1 MSASNEGGHHSECC
15 CVCST
20 NAIGNQHTHTH
31 TQRACTF
38 NPNYTQYF
46 LLRVD
51 AFGKQFVVSCVNVF
65 RVFVDDAL
73 VIVSPPCEVLC
84 AAMRLSVSVS
94 ALTPAHVN
102 AHDNVCDTVGEA
114 S

>member
-1 MSASNEGGHHSECC
+1 MRRMKAGIIPNVVAS
-15 CVCST
+15 VPRMQMVIT
-20 NAIGNQHTHTH
+20 AH
-31 TQRACTF
+31 TQLVCTR
-38 NPNYTQYF
+38 NSNYTQYF

-51 AFGKQFVVSCVNVF
+51 ASGKQFVVSCVNVF
-65 RVFVDDAL
+65 HVFVDDAL

-84 AAMRLSVSVS
+84 AAMRLLVSVS
-94 ALTPAHVN
+94 ALTRAHVN

>member
-20 NAIGNQHTHTH
+20 NAIGNQHTDTH
-31 TQRACTF
+31 LVCTR
-38 NPNYTQYF
+38 NSNYTQYF

-51 AFGKQFVVSCVNVF
+51 ASGKQFVVTCVNVF

-73 VIVSPPCEVLC
+73 VIVSLPCEVLC
-84 AAMRLSVSVS
+84 VAMRLSVSVS
-94 ALTPAHVN
+94 ALTRTHMN
-102 AHDNVCDTVGEA
+102 AHDNVCGTVGEA